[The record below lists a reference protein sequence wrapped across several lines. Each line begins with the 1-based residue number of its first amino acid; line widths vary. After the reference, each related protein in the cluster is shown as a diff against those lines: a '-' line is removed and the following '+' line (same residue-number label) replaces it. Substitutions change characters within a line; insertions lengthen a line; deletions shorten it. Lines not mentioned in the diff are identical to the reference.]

1 MAENYF
7 KELFTSGNP
16 TNLNLVLN
24 SVDRVVTPDMNQTL
38 LQLYTLDEVKQA
50 LFHMHPSKSPRPNGM
65 SHFFFQKYWHVVGND
80 LTEAMLSV
88 LHSGHMLHK
97 INYTYI
103 FLIPKKNDPK
113 KNFSDYRPISLGNVV
128 SRVVSKF
135 LANRLK
141 LILPNVI
148 SDSQNAFVS
157 KRLIIDNTTIAFE
170 VLRRMRNKR
179 TRKKGQMAIKLDIS
193 KAYYWVEWEFL
204 RHIML
209 KLGIDV
215 Q

>member
-1 MAENYF
+1 MI
-7 KELFTSGNP
+7 
-16 TNLNLVLN
+16 
-24 SVDRVVTPDMNQTL
+24 Q
-38 LQLYTLDEVKQA
+38 
-50 LFHMHPSKSPRPNGM
+50 
-65 SHFFFQKYWHVVGND
+65 
-80 LTEAMLSV
+80 
-88 LHSGHMLHK
+88 
-97 INYTYI
+97 
-103 FLIPKKNDPK
+103 K
-113 KNFSDYRPISLGNVV
+113 KNFSDYWPISLGNVV

-157 KRLIIDNTTIAFE
+157 KQLIIDNTTIAFE